1 MSMESSIL
9 PAAAPLEDHAPA
21 AESFYGV
28 TLDCIRRVQ
37 RDGDEFESWT
47 YLERKVRGLVAR
59 ALAGKRLPP
68 DTEVEDL
75 VQMVLTHIATSISV
89 FRVERGASFAAW
101 VQTVLH
107 RKVTSL
113 WRQSRR
119 LKHGAGCVNVPLI
132 GADSV
137 ALQVA
142 DEREPSPSVCA
153 RLHEVEARLRE
164 VLAGLKERHRHTIH
178 LREEEGLPFALIAVR
193 LGYERATTARS
204 LYFRACEE
212 RRRLLCDVYDSR
224 A

>member
-164 VLAGLKERHRHTIH
+164 VLAGL
-178 LREEEGLPFALIAVR
+178 
-193 LGYERATTARS
+193 
-204 LYFRACEE
+204 
-212 RRRLLCDVYDSR
+212 
-224 A
+224 

>member
-1 MSMESSIL
+1 MSIESPIL
-9 PAAAPLEDHAPA
+9 PAASPLEGHAPA

-47 YLERKVRGLVAR
+47 YLERKVRGLVTR
-59 ALAGKRLPP
+59 RVAGVRLPP

-75 VQMVLTHIATSISV
+75 AQMVLAHIATSISV

-101 VQTVLH
+101 VQTILH
-107 RKVTSL
+107 RKLTSL
-113 WRQSRR
+113 WRQCRR
-119 LKHGAGCVNVPLI
+119 LKRGLGCAEVPLI
-132 GADSV
+132 GADGV
-137 ALQVA
+137 GLQIA
-142 DEREPSPSVCA
+142 DEREPGPSVCA
-153 RLHEVEARLRE
+153 RLHELEARLRE

-178 LREEEGLPFALIAVR
+178 LREEEGLPFALIAER